1 MMAEKDN
8 KSVRFFS
15 LYTTV
20 QGRVYAFLMM
30 LLHNRNAAE
39 ELLQETA
46 ATMWEKFDTFR
57 EGENFGA
64 WAIAIARNKAF
75 EYLRSNKKM
84 KMLFSEECYQKM
96 VEKACESSSDFH
108 ARLNALE
115 QCIRKLELN
124 QRQLLQLRY
133 QDNVPVKEISQQIG
147 GSPRLVYKRLV
158 CIFELMRVCIQRTVA
173 QQEL

>member
-84 KMLFSEECYQKM
+84 KMLFSEECYQTM
-96 VEKACESSSDFH
+96 CDKASESSADFH

-115 QCIRKLELN
+115 QCIRKLEHD

-158 CIFELMRVCIQRTVA
+158 GIFELMRVCIQRTVA